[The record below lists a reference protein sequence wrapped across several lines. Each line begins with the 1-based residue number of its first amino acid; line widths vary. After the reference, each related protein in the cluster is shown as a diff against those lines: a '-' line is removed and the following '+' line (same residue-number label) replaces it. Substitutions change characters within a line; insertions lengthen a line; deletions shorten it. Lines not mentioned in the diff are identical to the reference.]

1 MALQA
6 VASLSQALR
15 YYNHIFL
22 QNVSEFLLQLVVYTE
37 VISENTALIKVFSLQ

>member
-15 YYNHIFL
+15 YYNHNFL
-22 QNVSEFLLQLVVYTE
+22 QNVAEFLLQLVVYTE
-37 VISENTALIKVFSLQ
+37 VTRGNIALIKVFSLQ